1 MKSNMEILD
10 VGEVHIKRP
19 TLLVTGG
26 SGLVGSQI
34 PSDIKTN
41 SSKDLRN
48 SQICDD
54 LFFKEKPLN
63 VVHCAARVGGLGG
76 NMSMK
81 GEFFYDNIMI
91 NTNVIESCRKYGIEK
106 LVCFLSTCVFPDDVE
121 YPLTEKKIHLGEPHN
136 SNYPYAYA
144 KRMAEVQI
152 RAYREQYGLNYVSV
166 IPTNI
171 YGPHDNFSIE
181 NGHVIPSLIHKCYL
195 AKKNNTPFMVWGSG
209 KPLRE
214 FIYSKDVGTLTEW
227 VLENYD
233 EEEALILST
242 SEEISIRDVVNLIV
256 KHMEF
261 KGEVIWQTDKPD
273 GQFRKPSDNT
283 KLLSYLPDFKFTSLD
298 KGLKET
304 IEWFNNNYEKARK

>member
-1 MKSNMEILD
+1 MKKVLI
-10 VGEVHIKRP
+10 
-19 TLLVTGG
+19 TGG
-26 SGLVGSQI
+26 TGMVGKGFHKLDTEYSFTFVGS
-34 PSDIKTN
+34 SDY
-41 SSKDLRN
+41 DLCNAAETDFMIRDHN
-48 SQICDD
+48 PDAIIH
-54 LFFKEKPLN
+54 L
-63 VVHCAARVGGLGG
+63 AARVGGVHS
-76 NMSMK
+76 NS
-81 GEFFYDNIMI
+81 EYIADFFRDNILI
-91 NTNVIESCRKYGIEK
+91 NTNVLDASRKHGVK
-106 LVCFLSTCVFPDDVE
+106 KVVSLLSTCVYPDIAQ
-121 YPLTEKKIHLGEPHN
+121 YPLTPEQFHDGRPHS
-136 SNYPYAYA
+136 SNFGYAYA

-242 SEEISIRDVVNLIV
+242 SEEISIKDVVNLIV

-298 KGLKET
+298 DGLKET